1 MEDRRLILATPLP
14 SCNIEVLVI
23 VAKGFTFGGLR
34 LRTEVTATGLFAVQ
48 GIDAHELAQLHEVCN
63 TASLFKGL
71 VEFTNRLAGNANVT
85 PVVGAKLADHLD
97 GLLQALFATLH
108 TAVFPH
114 DLAQFLV
121 EGIHRTGT
129 IDRHELVNATLSGV
143 QCFNNIL
150 GGLIQLGEVEAVCQV
165 VVDGVRKNEVTIGQP
180 LHQCG
185 CTQAVRAVI
194 REVRFTGNV
203 EAGEV

>member
-1 MEDRRLILATPLP
+1 MEDRRLVLATPLP

-34 LRTEVTATGLFAVQ
+34 LRTEVTATGFFTVQ
-48 GIDAHELAQLHEVCN
+48 GIDAHKLAQLHEVCN

-71 VEFTNRLAGNANVT
+71 IEFTNRLARNANVT

-97 GLLQALFATLH
+97 GLLQSRFATLH

-129 IDRHELVNATLSGV
+129 VDRHELVNASLSRV
-143 QCFNNIL
+143 QCLNNIL

-165 VVDGVRKNEVTIGQP
+165 VVDGVRKNEVAIGQA

-185 CTQAVRAVI
+185 CTQAVCAVI
-194 REVRFTGNV
+194 REVCFTGNV